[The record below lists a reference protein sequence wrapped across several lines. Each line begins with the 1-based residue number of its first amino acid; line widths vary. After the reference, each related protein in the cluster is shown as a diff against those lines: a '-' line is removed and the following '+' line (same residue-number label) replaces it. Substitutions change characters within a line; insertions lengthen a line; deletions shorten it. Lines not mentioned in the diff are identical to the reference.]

1 MFRIEAWQ
9 VISGMVQCTDTVFDV
24 YKKGYRIKEMR
35 KKTQKDQGVIR
46 LSINMS
52 TLVFKKTN
60 EIMTINENKWNCSS
74 LLQANSRDFSQR
86 AEKLAIAKEQN
97 VIINYDEDTQS
108 LQPCDKEEIYAKEMS
123 KTRLKKLIIPAID
136 ADAIEIVSYV
146 CLDLGVDEQ

>member
-1 MFRIEAWQ
+1 M
-9 VISGMVQCTDTVFDV
+9 
-24 YKKGYRIKEMR
+24 
-35 KKTQKDQGVIR
+35 
-46 LSINMS
+46 
-52 TLVFKKTN
+52 KTN
-60 EIMTINENKWNCSS
+60 GNCSS

-108 LQPCDKEEIYAKEMS
+108 LQPCDKEEIYAKEIS
-123 KTRLKKLIIPAID
+123 KTSLKKLIIPAID